1 MRSLISI
8 RTAAPSRDRSSCP
21 TNRLSPAPST
31 AVANGSDLLLWTT
44 REPQPGDRA
53 EIRAQAPLSR
63 LSAFPLGS
71 ATARFSVQAPAP
83 WPGGEPVLALPSGDV
98 ARLVRGRDVQICA
111 TETGAVTEL
120 SIAAFGRRS
129 AKPSAVTMQARADGT
144 VFMAKPGM
152 ASP

>member
-8 RTAAPSRDRSSCP
+8 RTAAPSRDRSICP
-21 TNRLSPAPST
+21 TTLCLT
-31 AVANGSDLLLWTT
+31 AVANSSDLLLWTT

-71 ATARFSVQAPAP
+71 GTARFSVPAPAP

-98 ARLVRGRDVQICA
+98 ARLVRGRYVQVCSA
-111 TETGAVTEL
+111 QTGEVTEL
-120 SIAAFGRRS
+120 SVAAFSRMR
-129 AKPSAVTMQARADGT
+129 AKPSAVTMQVRTDGS
-144 VFMAKPGM
+144 VFLASRGT